1 MAISSSVLVREIIG
15 KEHKKV
21 LCYKAKILDENK
33 DKNIVLF
40 FVDTGERYLTTQMF
54 SEE

>member
-1 MAISSSVLVREIIG
+1 MGISSGAVLQAGIELANRE
-15 KEHKKV
+15 
-21 LCYKAKILDENK
+21 ENK

-40 FVDTGERYLTTQMF
+40 FVDTGERYLTKEMF